1 MSGTHGPARRLRN
14 GFRRA
19 ISAAASSNE
28 YRVTSI
34 MASVYG
40 SARSASKSR
49 RGRSAGILFSTL
61 LACGVIAGSAWALVS
76 TFGAMQDAASSLAEG
91 RRSLA
96 APLHLNAAAL
106 EADRAGRMVKV
117 AKFSR
122 LSQPSESEI
131 RQKQLTAEAIQASHQ
146 RKVSIQLAAAV
157 KREKAKALMLEAA
170 FARAE
175 RSVEEEKAISGQPS
189 LVTALLPDDTSARN
203 NIQPFGLVMKTPEPE
218 EETILGAIPLPEARP
233 ALETVTIERKPVEEK
248 PVARKK
254 RDKAKDDDKE
264 DVAIAKPQRSLFGD
278 LFKSR
283 GSGTGWPGKGTK
295 VAIYDVSNATVHMP
309 DGTKLRAHSGIGK
322 MRDNPDYD
330 HVKMN
335 GPTPGGIYR
344 LKMRERRFHGVEAI
358 RMLSVDGRDP
368 KNRTGLL
375 THTNLLRGQKG
386 SHGCVAFQN
395 YEPFL
400 NAFKRG
406 HVTMLVVVPE
416 LPSSRTQLAALY
428 RKAGA

>member
-1 MSGTHGPARRLRN
+1 
-14 GFRRA
+14 
-19 ISAAASSNE
+19 
-28 YRVTSI
+28 
-34 MASVYG
+34 
-40 SARSASKSR
+40 
-49 RGRSAGILFSTL
+49 
-61 LACGVIAGSAWALVS
+61 
-76 TFGAMQDAASSLAEG
+76 MQDAASSLSEG
-91 RRSLA
+91 KKAISASLHTQPVA
-96 APLHLNAAAL
+96 T
-106 EADRAGRMVKV
+106 EKSRTERTVKV

-122 LSQPSESEI
+122 LSQPSESEV
-131 RQKQLTAEAIQASHQ
+131 RQKQLTAAAIQAAHQ
-146 RKVSIQLAAAV
+146 RKISTQLAFAV
-157 KREKAKALMLEAA
+157 KREKAKALLIEAA

-175 RSVEEEKAISGQPS
+175 RSVEKEKAITGQPT
-189 LVTALLPDDTSARN
+189 LVTALLPENSARKD
-203 NIQPFGLVMKTPEPE
+203 IQPFGLVMQKPETE
-218 EETILGAIPLPEARP
+218 EENLLSEIPLPEAKP
-233 ALETVTIERKPVEEK
+233 ALETVTIEQKPEEEK
-248 PVARKK
+248 PVARTK
-254 RDKAKDDDKE
+254 RDEAKDKEKE
-264 DVAIAKPQRSLFGD
+264 DVALAKPERSLFGD
-278 LFKSR
+278 LFKSK

-295 VAIYDVSNATVHMP
+295 VAIYDVSNATVYMP

-322 MRDNPDYD
+322 MRDNPNYE

-406 HVTMLVVVPE
+406 RVTMLVVVPE
-416 LPSSRTQLAALY
+416 LPSSRTRLAALY

>member
-1 MSGTHGPARRLRN
+1 
-14 GFRRA
+14 
-19 ISAAASSNE
+19 
-28 YRVTSI
+28 
-34 MASVYG
+34 MASVYS

-49 RGRSAGILFSTL
+49 RGGILLSTF
-61 LACGVIAGSAWALVS
+61 LACGVIAGSAWAVVS
-76 TFGAMQDAASSLAEG
+76 TLGAMQDAASLLSESKKTIAASLHGKPVSTEKN
-91 RRSLA
+91 
-96 APLHLNAAAL
+96 HT
-106 EADRAGRMVKV
+106 ERMVKV

-122 LSQPSESEI
+122 LSSPSESEL
-131 RQKQLTAEAIQASHQ
+131 RQKQLTAEAIQVAHQ
-146 RKVSIQLAAAV
+146 RRISIQLAAAV
-157 KREKAKALMLEAA
+157 KREKAKAAMIEAA
-170 FARAE
+170 IARAE
-175 RSVEEEKAISGQPS
+175 RSVEDEKRITGQPTM
-189 LVTALLPDDTSARN
+189 VTALVEDVSARKD
-203 NIQPFGLVMKTPEPE
+203 IQPFGLVMQKPEAE
-218 EETILGAIPLPEARP
+218 EENLLGQIPLPEAKP
-233 ALETVTIERKPVEEK
+233 ALETVTIEKPVVEEK
-248 PVARKK
+248 PVART
-254 RDKAKDDDKE
+254 RREDAKTKDRE
-264 DVAIAKPQRSLFGD
+264 DVALVKPERSLFGD
-278 LFKSR
+278 LFKSKG
-283 GSGTGWPGKGTK
+283 GSGTGWPGRGTK
-295 VAIYDVSNATVHMP
+295 VAIYDVSNATVYMP

-322 MRDNPDYD
+322 MRDNPRYE

-335 GPTPGGIYR
+335 GPTPAGIYR

-358 RMLSVDGRDP
+358 RMTSIDGRDP

>member
-1 MSGTHGPARRLRN
+1 M
-14 GFRRA
+14 
-19 ISAAASSNE
+19 SAAASSNE

-40 SARSASKSR
+40 CARSASKSR
-49 RGRSAGILFSTL
+49 RGILLSTL
-61 LACGVIAGSAWALVS
+61 LACGVLAGSAWAVVS

-91 RRSLA
+91 RKGLA
-96 APLHLNAAAL
+96 APLHQKTAAL
-106 EADRAGRMVKV
+106 GENRAERMVKV

-122 LSQPSESEI
+122 LSQPSESEL
-131 RQKQLTAEAIQASHQ
+131 RQKQLTADAIQAAHQ
-146 RKVSIQLAAAV
+146 RRISVQLAAAV

-175 RSVEEEKAISGQPS
+175 RSVEEEKAINGRPA
-189 LVTALLPDDTSARN
+189 LVTALLPDDTSARKD
-203 NIQPFGLVMKTPEPE
+203 IQPFGLVMKKPETE
-218 EETILGAIPLPEARP
+218 EEESILGEIPLPEARP
-233 ALETVTIERKPVEEK
+233 ALETVTIERKPAEEK
-248 PVARKK
+248 PVARSKPEAAE
-254 RDKAKDDDKE
+254 DKDD
-264 DVAIAKPQRSLFGD
+264 VALVKPERSLFGD
-278 LFKSR
+278 LFKGKG
-283 GSGTGWPGKGTK
+283 GSTGWPGKGTK

-322 MRDNPDYD
+322 MRDNPSYE

-335 GPTPGGIYR
+335 GPTPAGIYR

-358 RMLSVDGRDP
+358 RMTSIDGRDP

-406 HVTMLVVVPE
+406 RVTMLVVVPE
-416 LPSSRTQLAALY
+416 LPSSRTRLAALY

>member
-1 MSGTHGPARRLRN
+1 MAVSG
-14 GFRRA
+14 
-19 ISAAASSNE
+19 NE

-34 MASVYG
+34 MASAYE

-49 RGRSAGILFSTL
+49 RARSGGILLSTL
-61 LACGVIAGSAWALVS
+61 LACGVIAGSAFAVVS
-76 TFGAMQDAASSLAEG
+76 TLGTMQEAATSLKNG
-91 RRSLA
+91 RKSVSASLHVK
-96 APLHLNAAAL
+96 PAL
-106 EADRAGRMVKV
+106 GTETTLSERRVKV

-122 LSQPSESEI
+122 LSQPSKSET
-131 RQKQLTAEAIQASHQ
+131 RQKQLTAEAIKVAHQ
-146 RKVSIQLAAAV
+146 RKISIQLASAV
-157 KREKAKALMLEAA
+157 KREKAKAAMIEAA

-175 RSVEEEKAISGQPS
+175 RSVEQEKALTGQPTM
-189 LVTALLPDDTSARN
+189 VTALVPDVSARKD
-203 NIQPFGLVMKTPEPE
+203 IQPFGLVMAKPEKTE
-218 EETILGAIPLPEARP
+218 EENILSQIPLPEAKP
-233 ALETVTIERKPVEEK
+233 ALETVVVEKKPVEEK
-248 PVARKK
+248 PVARSK
-254 RDKAKDDDKE
+254 REEVREKAKE
-264 DVAIAKPQRSLFGD
+264 EIAYAKPDRSLFGD
-278 LFKSR
+278 LFKSK
-283 GSGTGWPGKGTK
+283 GSGTGWPGRGTR
-295 VAIYDVSNATVHMP
+295 VAIYDVSAATVHMP

-322 MRDNPDYD
+322 MRDNPRYE

-335 GPTPGGIYR
+335 GPTPAGIYR

-358 RMLSVDGRDP
+358 RMTSIDGRDP

-406 HVTMLVVVPE
+406 HITMMVVVPE

>member
-1 MSGTHGPARRLRN
+1 
-14 GFRRA
+14 
-19 ISAAASSNE
+19 
-28 YRVTSI
+28 

-49 RGRSAGILFSTL
+49 RGRSGGILLSTL
-61 LACGVIAGSAWALVS
+61 LACGVIAGSAWAVVS
-76 TFGAMQDAASSLAEG
+76 TFGAMQDAASALAEG
-91 RRSLA
+91 KKSIA
-96 APLHLNAAAL
+96 APLHLKTAAL
-106 EADRAGRMVKV
+106 GDNRAERMVKV

-131 RQKQLTAEAIQASHQ
+131 RQKQLTADAIQAAHQ
-146 RKVSIQLAAAV
+146 RKISIQLAAAV

-175 RSVEEEKAISGQPS
+175 RSVEQEKAVSGQPT
-189 LVTALLPDDTSARN
+189 LVTALLPDDTSPRKD
-203 NIQPFGLVMKTPEPE
+203 IQPFGLVMKKPEAE
-218 EETILGAIPLPEARP
+218 EEDSILGEIPLPEAKP
-233 ALETVTIERKPVEEK
+233 ALETVTIERKPAEEK
-248 PVARKK
+248 PVARSK
-254 RDKAKDDDKE
+254 RETAKDKDKE
-264 DVAIAKPQRSLFGD
+264 DVALVKPERSLFGD
-278 LFKSR
+278 LFKGKS
-283 GSGTGWPGKGTK
+283 GGTGWLGKGTK

-322 MRDNPDYD
+322 MRDNPRYE

-335 GPTPGGIYR
+335 GPTPAGIYR

-358 RMLSVDGRDP
+358 RMTSIDGRDP

-406 HVTMLVVVPE
+406 RVTMLVVVPE
-416 LPSSRTQLAALY
+416 LPSSRAQLAALY

>member
-1 MSGTHGPARRLRN
+1 
-14 GFRRA
+14 
-19 ISAAASSNE
+19 
-28 YRVTSI
+28 

-49 RGRSAGILFSTL
+49 RGRSGGILLSTL

-91 RRSLA
+91 KKSIA
-96 APLHLNAAAL
+96 APLHQKTAAL
-106 EADRAGRMVKV
+106 GDNRAERMVKV

-122 LSQPSESEI
+122 LSQPSDSEI
-131 RQKQLTAEAIQASHQ
+131 RQKQLTANAIKASHQ
-146 RKVSIQLAAAV
+146 RKISIQLASAV

-175 RSVEEEKAISGQPS
+175 RSVQEEKAINGQPT
-189 LVTALLPDDTSARN
+189 LVTAMLPDDTSARKD
-203 NIQPFGLVMKTPEPE
+203 IQPFGLVMKKPELDAE
-218 EETILGAIPLPEARP
+218 DTVIGEIPLPEAKP

-248 PVARKK
+248 PVARTK
-254 RDKAKDDDKE
+254 RDEAKEEDKE
-264 DVAIAKPQRSLFGD
+264 DVAIAKPERSLFGD
-278 LFKSR
+278 LFK
-283 GSGTGWPGKGTK
+283 GKGGASGTGWVGKGTK

-322 MRDNPDYD
+322 MRDNPRYE

-335 GPTPGGIYR
+335 GPTPAGIYR

-358 RMLSVDGRDP
+358 RMTSIDGRDP

-406 HVTMLVVVPE
+406 RVTMLVVVPE
-416 LPSSRTQLAALY
+416 MPSSRTQLAALY

>member
-1 MSGTHGPARRLRN
+1 
-14 GFRRA
+14 
-19 ISAAASSNE
+19 
-28 YRVTSI
+28 

-49 RGRSAGILFSTL
+49 RGLLFSAL
-61 LACGVIAGSAWALVS
+61 LACGVVAGSAWAVVS
-76 TFGAMQDAASSLAEG
+76 TLGAMQDAASSLSEG
-91 RRSLA
+91 KKTIA
-96 APLHLNAAAL
+96 GPLHQKTASLG
-106 EADRAGRMVKV
+106 ESQPRRVVKV
-117 AKFSR
+117 SKFSR
-122 LSQPSESEI
+122 LSKPSESEI
-131 RQKQLTAEAIQASHQ
+131 RQKQLTAEAIQIAHQ
-146 RKVSIQLAAAV
+146 RRISVQLASAV

-175 RSVEEEKAISGQPS
+175 RAVEKEKAIGGQPT
-189 LVTALLPDDTSARN
+189 LVTALLPSDTSARKDL
-203 NIQPFGLVMKTPEPE
+203 QPFGLVMKKPEA
-218 EETILGAIPLPEARP
+218 ETEADEDMILGEIPLPEAKP

-248 PVARKK
+248 PVART
-254 RDKAKDDDKE
+254 RREEAKDKDKE
-264 DVAIAKPQRSLFGD
+264 DVALAKPERSLFGD
-278 LFKSR
+278 LFKSN
-283 GSGTGWPGKGTK
+283 GSGKGWPGKGTK

-322 MRDNPDYD
+322 MRDNPRYD

-400 NAFKRG
+400 KAFKRG

>member
-1 MSGTHGPARRLRN
+1 
-14 GFRRA
+14 
-19 ISAAASSNE
+19 
-28 YRVTSI
+28 
-34 MASVYG
+34 MASVSN

-49 RGRSAGILFSTL
+49 RGRSGGILLSAL
-61 LACGVIAGSAWALVS
+61 VACGVVAGSAWAVVS
-76 TFGAMQDAASSLAEG
+76 TLGAMRDAATSLSEG
-91 RRSLA
+91 RKDIA
-96 APLHLNAAAL
+96 ATLHVASPGVESNQP
-106 EADRAGRMVKV
+106 ERVIKV

-122 LSQPSESEI
+122 LSPPSESEI
-131 RQKQLTAEAIQASHQ
+131 RQKQLTADAIQAAHQ
-146 RKVSIQLAAAV
+146 RKISIQLASAV
-157 KREKAKALMLEAA
+157 KREKAKAMMLEAA

-175 RSVEEEKAISGQPS
+175 RSVEQEKAVSGQPA
-189 LVTALLPDDTSARN
+189 LVTALLPDNSPRKDL
-203 NIQPFGLVMKTPEPE
+203 QPFGLVMKKTEAE
-218 EETILGAIPLPEARP
+218 EDDEDMILGEIPLPEARP
-233 ALETVTIERKPVEEK
+233 ALETVTIERKPAEEK
-248 PVARKK
+248 PAPRIAREKT
-254 RDKAKDDDKE
+254 RDKDE
-264 DVAIAKPQRSLFGD
+264 DVAIVKPERSLFGG
-278 LFKSR
+278 LFLGKS
-283 GSGTGWPGKGTK
+283 GSGWPGKGTR
-295 VAIYDVSNATVHMP
+295 VAVYDVSNATVYMP

-322 MRDNPDYD
+322 MRDNPDYE

-335 GPTPGGIYR
+335 GPTPAGVYR

-375 THTNLLRGQKG
+375 THTNLLRNQKG

-428 RKAGA
+428 RKAGV

>member
-1 MSGTHGPARRLRN
+1 
-14 GFRRA
+14 
-19 ISAAASSNE
+19 
-28 YRVTSI
+28 
-34 MASVYG
+34 MASVYS

-49 RGRSAGILFSTL
+49 RVRSGGILLSAL
-61 LACGVIAGSAWALVS
+61 IACGVIAGSAWAVVS
-76 TFGAMQDAASSLAEG
+76 TLGAMQDAAAFLSEGRKSMAASLA
-91 RRSLA
+91 
-96 APLHLNAAAL
+96 LNPAAL
-106 EADRAGRMVKV
+106 DEARTERTVKV

-131 RQKQLTAEAIQASHQ
+131 RQKQLTADAIKVSHQ
-146 RKVSIQLAAAV
+146 RKISIQLASAAR
-157 KREKAKALMLEAA
+157 REKAKAVMLEAA

-175 RSVEEEKAISGQPS
+175 RSVAKEKAISGEPA
-189 LVTALLPDDTSARN
+189 LVTALLPEDTSARKD
-203 NIQPFGLVMKTPEPE
+203 IQPFGLVMAKPDAE
-218 EETILGAIPLPEARP
+218 EELLLGQVPLPEARP
-233 ALETVTIERKPVEEK
+233 ALETVTIERKPAEEK
-248 PVARKK
+248 PVARVRRDEK
-254 RDKAKDDDKE
+254 RKGKADE
-264 DVAIAKPQRSLFGD
+264 EEVAFAKPERSLFGD
-278 LFKSR
+278 LFKSKG
-283 GSGTGWPGKGTK
+283 GSTGWPGKGTR
-295 VAIYDVSNATVHMP
+295 VAIYDVSNATVYMP

-322 MRDNPDYD
+322 MRDNPDYE
-330 HVKMN
+330 HIKMN
-335 GPTPGGIYR
+335 GPTPAGIYR
-344 LKMRERRFHGVEAI
+344 LKMRQRRQLGVEAI
-358 RMLSVDGRDP
+358 RMLSIDGRDP